1 MNNFSKSF
9 RPVLSVFLAAVL
21 GLAFSFFGATA
32 AFGAVVSP
40 SSSFYVTDKADVISP
55 DTEEYIVQKNAELE
69 QLCGG
74 QIVVVAVDFLDGLD
88 IEDYAYK
95 IFADWN
101 IGDED
106 KDNGILLLL
115 AIGEE
120 NYWCMQGKGLENELT
135 SGTIDDILWDYL
147 ESDFAVGDY
156 DSGVRSVFDA
166 LYSEVCSIYGVGT
179 SGSSQTDVYP
189 EGPAGAMEESSG
201 GMGFFG
207 MLLVCFLILVVLM
220 VVLYIFTRATRNQQ
234 RQAYEE
240 MRRNPQPYDDPMRDP
255 FDNARP
261 IPTGR
266 RRSRR
271 PVIVM
276 PPSSK
281 PPRPNQNR
289 SNRKPPRSG
298 GGFGG
303 GGFGGG
309 GFGGGGRTGGSFG
322 GGGLGRGGGGISR
335 GGGAGRR
342 GR

>member
-1 MNNFSKSF
+1 MNYFSKSF
-9 RPVLSVFLAAVL
+9 RPALSVFLAAVL
-21 GLAFSFFGATA
+21 VLAFSFFGAAA

-40 SSSFYVTDKADVISP
+40 SSSFYVTDEADVIAP

-74 QIVVVAVDFLDGLD
+74 QIVVVAVDFLDGLN

-95 IFADWN
+95 IFTDWK
-101 IGDED
+101 IGDDD
-106 KDNGILLLL
+106 KNNGVLLLL
-115 AIGEE
+115 AIGEDD
-120 NYWCMQGKGLENELT
+120 YWCMQGKGLENDLT
-135 SGTIDDILWDYL
+135 SGTIGDILWQYL
-147 ESDFAVGDY
+147 EPDFAAGDY

-179 SGSSQTDVYP
+179 SGSSQTGGYSDGSV
-189 EGPAGAMEESSG
+189 GAAEDASG

-240 MRRNPQPYDDPMRDP
+240 IRRNPQPYDDPMRDP

-303 GGFGGG
+303 GN
-309 GFGGGGRTGGSFG
+309 FGGGGRSSGSFG

>member
-21 GLAFSFFGATA
+21 VLAFSFFGAAA

-40 SSSFYVTDKADVISP
+40 SSSFYVTDEADVIAP

-101 IGDED
+101 IGDDD
-106 KDNGILLLL
+106 KNNGVLLLL

-120 NYWCMQGKGLENELT
+120 NYWCMQGKGLENQLT

-147 ESDFAVGDY
+147 EPDFAVGDY

-166 LYSEVCSIYGVGT
+166 LYSEVCNIYGVGT
-179 SGSSQTDVYP
+179 SGSGQTGIYP
-189 EGPAGAMEESSG
+189 EEAAGAAQDASA

-207 MLLVCFLILVVLM
+207 MLLVCFLVLVVLM
-220 VVLYIFTRATRNQQ
+220 VVLYIFTRATRNRQ

-240 MRRNPQPYDDPMRDP
+240 MRRNPQPYDDPMAGS
-255 FDNARP
+255 FDMPRP
-261 IPTGR
+261 MPTRR

-271 PVIVM
+271 PVIIV
-276 PPSSK
+276 PPSN
-281 PPRPNQNR
+281 PPRPSQNR

-309 GFGGGGRTGGSFG
+309 SFGGGGRTGGSFG

>member
-1 MNNFSKSF
+1 MNYFSKSF

-21 GLAFSFFGATA
+21 VLAFSFFGAAA

-40 SSSFYVTDKADVISP
+40 SSSFYATDEADVISP

-74 QIVVVAVDFLDGLD
+74 QIVVVAVDFLDGLN
-88 IEDYAYK
+88 IEDYAFK
-95 IFADWN
+95 IFNDWN

-106 KDNGILLLL
+106 KDNGVLLLL

-120 NYWCMQGKGLENELT
+120 DYWCMQGKGLENELT
-135 SGTIDDILWDYL
+135 SGTIDAILWEHL
-147 ESDFAVGDY
+147 EPDFAVGDY

-179 SGSSQTDVYP
+179 SGSGQTGGYLG
-189 EGPAGAMEESSG
+189 GPAGAMEESSG

-220 VVLYIFTRATRNQQ
+220 VVLYIFTRATRNRQ

-240 MRRNPQPYDDPMRDP
+240 MRRNPQPYDDPMAGS
-255 FDNARP
+255 FDMPRP
-261 IPTGR
+261 MPTRR

-271 PVIVM
+271 PVIIV
-276 PPSSK
+276 PPSN
-281 PPRPNQNR
+281 PPRPSQNR

-309 GFGGGGRTGGSFG
+309 SFGGGGRTGGSFG

>member
-1 MNNFSKSF
+1 MMNYFSKSF
-9 RPVLSVFLAAVL
+9 RPALSVFLAAVL
-21 GLAFSFFGATA
+21 VLAFSFFGTAA

-40 SSSFYVTDKADVISP
+40 SSSFYVTDEADVISP
-55 DTEEYIVQKNAELE
+55 DTEDYIVQKNAELE

-101 IGDED
+101 IGDDD
-106 KDNGILLLL
+106 KNNGVLLLL

-120 NYWCMQGKGLENELT
+120 NYWCMQGKGLENKLT
-135 SGTIDDILWDYL
+135 SGTIDDILWEYL
-147 ESDFAVGDY
+147 EPDFAVGDY
-156 DSGVRSVFDA
+156 DSGVHSVFDA

-179 SGSSQTDVYP
+179 AGSGQAGGYS

-201 GMGFFG
+201 SMGFFS

-220 VVLYIFTRATRNQQ
+220 VALYIFTRATRNRQ

-240 MRRNPQPYDDPMRDP
+240 MRRNPQPYDDPMAGSFGTP
-255 FDNARP
+255 RP
-261 IPTGR
+261 MPTGR

-271 PVIVM
+271 PVIIV
-276 PPSSK
+276 PPSN
-281 PPRPNQNR
+281 PPRPSQNR

-303 GGFGGG
+303 GFGGG
-309 GFGGGGRTGGSFG
+309 GFGGGGSFG